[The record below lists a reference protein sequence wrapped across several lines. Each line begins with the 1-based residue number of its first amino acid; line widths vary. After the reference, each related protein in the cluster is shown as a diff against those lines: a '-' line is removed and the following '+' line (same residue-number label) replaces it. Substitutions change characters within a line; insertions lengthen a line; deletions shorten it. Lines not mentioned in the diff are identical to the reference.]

1 MIRPP
6 QRFLLVLA
14 ILLGMPTAALA
25 ESGDDL
31 YYQIGGAAPV
41 SVSAGRGHQPGQIGL
56 GLRWNANT
64 TCGRFDP
71 QVTVRNQLN
80 GWTDGFKNMMGDIVE
95 QARGAV
101 AQLPAM
107 IIQRARPGLY
117 DLLSN
122 GILQGKADFNKAKL
136 SCQKMA
142 EKMAEQI
149 PSRGW
154 QQQAIAQNWR
164 DTARGTQDA
173 VKAERQVEQEQGND
187 GQSWVGGD
195 KRGGS
200 GQPPIRVV
208 RDTTVA
214 GYNLLHGR
222 NDPTSAQPVSGGGGG
237 WGSIPGN
244 DGDWTGGGA
253 AGGGSGGGAACR
265 GGMCTV
271 WESPDDAASWIEDVV
286 GEETRRSCNNCEKVR
301 TEAGTGLMRDMEEAQ
316 GRIAQDLR
324 AMVSGS
330 QPVTPENLRNV
341 SAGPGLSVSR
351 SVIDA
356 LRNDPEGPLLLHR
369 LAGEMA
375 LARTLTKAIWARRLL
390 LAGASEPGIADNAE
404 GQESLDRRLAIL
416 DRDIESLRTEMEV
429 RQALARNAAGI
440 AIQRQ
445 AGDADTG
452 APPAGNTLP
461 DQLENL
467 D

>member
-1 MIRPP
+1 MIRTP

-14 ILLGMPTAALA
+14 ILLGMPAAALA

-41 SVSAGRGHQPGQIGL
+41 SVSAGRGYQPGQIGL

-214 GYNLLHGR
+214 GYN
-222 NDPTSAQPVSGGGGG
+222 GGTTPPAP
-237 WGSIPGN
+237 SRSP
-244 DGDWTGGGA
+244 A
-253 AGGGSGGGAACR
+253 AAVAGGPSPATTAIGLAAARPAAAPAGARLVGAACAR
-265 GGMCTV
+265 Y
-271 WESPDDAASWIEDVV
+271 
-286 GEETRRSCNNCEKVR
+286 
-301 TEAGTGLMRDMEEAQ
+301 
-316 GRIAQDLR
+316 
-324 AMVSGS
+324 GS
-330 QPVTPENLRNV
+330 RLTMPR
-341 SAGPGLSVSR
+341 PGLRMSS
-351 SVIDA
+351 
-356 LRNDPEGPLLLHR
+356 
-369 LAGEMA
+369 
-375 LARTLTKAIWARRLL
+375 ARRH
-390 LAGASEPGIADNAE
+390 AGRAITARKCAPKPVPG
-404 GQESLDRRLAIL
+404 
-416 DRDIESLRTEMEV
+416 
-429 RQALARNAAGI
+429 
-440 AIQRQ
+440 
-445 AGDADTG
+445 
-452 APPAGNTLP
+452 
-461 DQLENL
+461 
-467 D
+467 